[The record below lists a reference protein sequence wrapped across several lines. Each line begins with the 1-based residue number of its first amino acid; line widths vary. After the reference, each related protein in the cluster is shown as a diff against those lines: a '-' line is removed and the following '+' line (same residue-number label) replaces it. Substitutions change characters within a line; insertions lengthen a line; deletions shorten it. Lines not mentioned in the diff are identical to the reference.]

1 MTRRRVHIEC
11 IVEGPGEQRA
21 VPALIHRWLATKQ
34 RWAFERWAWHIDCIV
49 ANGCTPLKA
58 RHDPR
63 RKLGIEC
70 YVDIARS
77 KGAHGILVLVDADDD
92 LPCELAP
99 ALETRGR
106 LAARGIPL
114 SVAIANREFEAWFVA
129 DRWSMRQRNIF
140 TPNHRFLPPIATEG
154 RRDCKSLVTELLG
167 YPYSAVGHQLW
178 LAEQLSF
185 NRGSRRRSRS
195 FKKLLKRLW
204 FITREARRYA
214 FAHP

>member
-1 MTRRRVHIEC
+1 MNRRRVHIEC
-11 IVEGPGEQRA
+11 IVEGTGERFA
-21 VPALIHRWLATKQ
+21 VPALIRRWLAAKQ
-34 RWAFERWAWHIDCIV
+34 QWASQCWTWHISSIV
-49 ANGCTPLKA
+49 THGCSRLKTGY
-58 RHDPR
+58 DPG
-63 RKLGIEC
+63 RKLGIE
-70 YVDIARS
+70 YYIDIARS

-99 ALETRGR
+99 ALEARSR
-106 LAARGIPL
+106 VAARGIPV
-114 SVAIANREFEAWFVA
+114 SVAVANREFEAWFIA
-129 DRWSMRQRNIF
+129 DRWSMRRRGTFQ
-140 TPNHRFLPPIATEG
+140 PDHRFHPPLTAEG

-185 NRGSRRRSRS
+185 NRGSRRRSPS

-214 FAHP
+214 FTHS